1 MKTLCLFN
9 VAECGNVYIG
19 QKDHFVTAMVMK
31 CHHHARLHLEKSAV
45 AELSSDLGHLLHSA
59 LQEQTG

>member
-19 QKDHFVTAMVMK
+19 RKDYSITAMVMK
-31 CHHHARLHLEKSAV
+31 CHHHAGLQLEKSAV
-45 AELSSDLGHLLHSA
+45 AELSSDLGHSLHSA
-59 LQEQTG
+59 QQEQTG